1 MAAHQ
6 RSPIPHAVLLVV
18 AALGSAPG
26 WAATLSYDEARTA
39 LEHASDARK
48 AGEAALGVSTHN
60 ARAADSLA
68 LPDVS
73 LNAKQVFGI
82 KTATLSTPLGPIHI
96 DDNLGGPRA
105 SIDTTWSLYNG
116 GRVRARQLAL
126 DAGIRESQSEL
137 ERIDQKLDADLASV
151 YFGVELAANV
161 ERTRRSV
168 MEQTD
173 RQLDRARRFEKA
185 GMIPAVERLNAQVAR
200 DEAARQHVSAQR
212 DLEIARMRLQRLL
225 VSDVPVEPTT
235 PLFVITR
242 PIRPLAQWLALAE
255 ADNPLLKGLG
265 ARRVQAEQGVV
276 AAEANWKPQIYAFG
290 SYAMIRHYQT
300 ITEPDW
306 TAGIGVSFTLF
317 SREDRGHQV
326 SAARETLREVD
337 SVRGES
343 LNQVLTEIEAAY
355 RKVEQAREQFGLLE
369 SALAATR
376 ENLRLRERGFGE
388 GQTTSLDVN
397 EARDALARAETARA
411 QSAYEFVVALSKL
424 LQVSGQTRSLSEFLQ
439 QADVRLTP

>member
-1 MAAHQ
+1 
-6 RSPIPHAVLLVV
+6 
-18 AALGSAPG
+18 
-26 WAATLSYDEARTA
+26 LSYDEARTA

-73 LNAKQVFGI
+73 VNAKQVFGI
-82 KTATLSTPLGPIHI
+82 KTATLSTPLGPINI
-96 DDNLGGPRA
+96 DENLGGPRA

-151 YFGVELAANV
+151 YFGVDLAANV

-168 MEQTD
+168 MEQAD
-173 RQLDRARRFEKA
+173 RQLERARRFEQA

-225 VSDVPVEPTT
+225 VSDVPVDPAT
-235 PLFVITR
+235 PLFMITR
-242 PIRPLAQWLALAE
+242 PMRPLAQWLSLAE
-255 ADNPLLKGLG
+255 ADNPLLKGLS

-355 RKVEQAREQFGLLE
+355 RKVEQVREQFGLLE
-369 SALAATR
+369 SALAAAR

>member
-1 MAAHQ
+1 MSRAA
-6 RSPIPHAVLLVV
+6 LLVA
-18 AALGSAPG
+18 AALAAAPG
-26 WAATLSYDEARTA
+26 WAATLSYDEARSA

-48 AGEAALGVSTHN
+48 AGEAGLGRSTFT

-68 LPDVS
+68 LPEVGVS
-73 LNAKQVFGI
+73 LTQIFGI
-82 KTATLSTPLGPIHI
+82 KTATLSTPLGPINI
-96 DDNLGGPRA
+96 DENLGGPRA
-105 SIDTTWSLYNG
+105 ALTTSWSIYNG
-116 GRVRARQLAL
+116 GRVQAKQRAL
-126 DAGIRESQSEL
+126 DAGITEAQAEL

-151 YFGVELAANV
+151 YFGVALATNV

-168 MEQTD
+168 MEQAD
-173 RQLDRARRFEKA
+173 RQLDRARSFEKA
-185 GMIPAVERLNAQVAR
+185 GVIPAVERLNAQVAR
-200 DEAARQHVSAQR
+200 DEAARQHVSAKR

-225 VSDVPVEPTT
+225 VSDAPVDPAT

-242 PIRPLAQWLALAE
+242 PMRPLAQWLALAE
-255 ADNPLLKGLG
+255 ADNPLLKGLV
-265 ARRVQAEQGVV
+265 ARRVQAEQGLV
-276 AAEANWKPQIYAFG
+276 AAEANWKPEVFAFG
-290 SYAMIRHYQT
+290 NYAMIRHYQT
-300 ITEPDW
+300 ITEPNW

-317 SREDRGHQV
+317 SREDRGRTV
-326 SAARETLREVD
+326 SAAREAVREVE
-337 SVRGES
+337 SVRGET
-343 LNQVLTEIEAAY
+343 LNEILTSIEAAY

-369 SALAATR
+369 SALAAAR

-388 GQTTSLDVN
+388 GQATSLDVN